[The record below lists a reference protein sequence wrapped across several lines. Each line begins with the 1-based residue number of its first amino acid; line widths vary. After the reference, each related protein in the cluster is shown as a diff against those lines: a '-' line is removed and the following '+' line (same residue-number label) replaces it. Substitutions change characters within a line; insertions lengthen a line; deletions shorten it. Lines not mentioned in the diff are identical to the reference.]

1 MKPGPGRSHAFP
13 EHRGATPEEGQDV
26 VPDELGPPADD
37 MDGDAQPEQRF
48 LSEPLPG

>member
-1 MKPGPGRSHAFP
+1 MKPGTDSGNTFP

-26 VPDELGPPADD
+26 APDELGPPANG

>member
-1 MKPGPGRSHAFP
+1 MKPGAASGHAFP
-13 EHRGATPEEGQDV
+13 EQRGATPEEGQDV
-26 VPDELGPPADD
+26 APDELGRPADD